1 MSADANETLPDR
13 CLLVDADL
21 AEPIELVIGNAEVVA
36 FSARAPDRDTE
47 PNEDAAA
54 VVAVGPVAVLVVAD
68 GLGGL
73 PGGGHASAEVVQHLH
88 DELSAK
94 RDSDAQVRELVLDA
108 IEQAHAQIRDT
119 SRVGETTLVVAE
131 VTDDQLRTYNVGDSA
146 ALVVGG
152 GGKVKYQTIAHSPV
166 GYGVAAGLIDEQEAM
181 HHEQRHYVSNTLGAK
196 SMSVEMSGGYD
207 LAPRDTVVLGSDG
220 LFDNLHLEEI
230 ADIVRKG
237 PLREAALELAT
248 RCRERMTA
256 EEVAEGVPSK
266 PDDLTFILCRTGRS
280 AG

>member
-1 MSADANETLPDR
+1 MPDDPNVAVLDR
-13 CLLVDADL
+13 CLLLDDDL
-21 AEPIELVIGNAEVVA
+21 GGPVELVIGTAEIVA
-36 FSARAPDRDTE
+36 FSARAPDRGDDPT
-47 PNEDAAA
+47 EDAAT
-54 VVAVGPVAVLVVAD
+54 VVPVGASAVLVVAD

-73 PGGGHASAEVVQHLH
+73 PGGRHASAEVIRKLYQQLTLGS
-88 DELSAK
+88 EGEM
-94 RDSDAQVRELVLDA
+94 QVRELVLDA
-108 IEQAHAQIRDT
+108 IEQAHANLRDQ

-131 VTDDQLRTYNVGDSA
+131 ITEDQLRTYNVGDSA

-166 GYGVAAGLIDEQEAM
+166 GYGVAAGLLDQDEAM
-181 HHEQRHYVSNTLGAK
+181 HHEQRHYVSNTLGSK
-196 SMSVEMSGGYD
+196 SMSVEMSAGYP

-237 PLREAALELAT
+237 PLREAAVELAL

-256 EEVAEGVPSK
+256 TPVDGTPSK
-266 PDDLTFILCRTGRS
+266 PDDLTFILCRIGRG
-280 AG
+280 A